1 MGLSQS
7 EGRRVRCPLLLQR
20 PFHSARARSP
30 IAFGHGTRQRPF
42 SFVENQKLLRSQ
54 KMASQVHEFHVEMT
68 CEGCSGAVQRVLG
81 KLADQGVN
89 KVDIDL
95 KAQRVF
101 VDSTLSCEQL
111 LEVLKKAG
119 KTCSYVGVKK

>member
-1 MGLSQS
+1 
-7 EGRRVRCPLLLQR
+7 
-20 PFHSARARSP
+20 
-30 IAFGHGTRQRPF
+30 
-42 SFVENQKLLRSQ
+42 
-54 KMASQVHEFHVEMT
+54 MASQVHEFHVEMT

-95 KAQRVF
+95 KEQRVF